1 MVEHKTLDRQ
11 PDDAEQGGVSGAAE
25 FAAVVRAGLTKSG
38 QKELPSQFFYDDV
51 GSALFEAISLLPE
64 YGLTRAG
71 ERLLREHAGEI
82 ADRLDLP
89 VIVGELGSGSGRKT
103 RWILEELCRRLPTDY
118 YPIEISP
125 LALTRCQ
132 QELSSIDSL
141 SLVGLEQ
148 PYLAGLRSLE
158 ARRKDGEQI
167 LLLFLGSSIGNFD
180 RAAGEEFLRQVRGAL
195 AAKDT
200 LLLAADLVKEVP
212 RMLAAYDDPAG
223 VTAAFNLNL
232 LARINREL
240 GADFDLK
247 QFEHLAVYNSARRR
261 IEMHLLSRV
270 EQTVRIPAAGI
281 EVPLSRGETLHTENS
296 HKYTVEEMAE
306 MAARTGFR
314 CAAQW
319 VDEEWPFVQNLFIAS

>member
-1 MVEHKTLDRQ
+1 VKHRTLESDLPVEQQAGT
-11 PDDAEQGGVSGAAE
+11 SGTAE
-25 FAAVVRAGLTKSG
+25 FAAAVRAGLTKSG
-38 QKELPSQFFYDDV
+38 QKELPSQYFYDDV

-125 LALTRCQ
+125 LALTRCE

-148 PYLAGLRSLE
+148 PYLAGLRSLA
-158 ARRKDGEQI
+158 ARRKGGQQI

-180 RAAGEEFLRQVRGAL
+180 RAAGEQFLRQVRDTL
-195 AAKDT
+195 APQDT
-200 LLLAADLVKEVP
+200 LLLAADLVKDVP
-212 RMLAAYDDPAG
+212 RMLAAYDDAAG

-247 QFEHLAVYNSARRR
+247 QFEHRAAYNSAERR
-261 IEMHLLSRV
+261 IEMHLRSRV
-270 EQTVRIPAAGI
+270 EQTVRIPAARV
-281 EVPLSRGETLHTENS
+281 EVSLARDETLHTENS
-296 HKYTVEEMAE
+296 HKYNVDEITEMAE
-306 MAARTGFR
+306 RTGFQ
-314 CAAQW
+314 CTAQW
-319 VDEEWPFVQNLFIAS
+319 VDEEWPFVQSLFIAR